1 MLSGISNPYRIF
13 LLLTLL
19 LTGIFTGCGKK
30 ETSDEIRHTDRL
42 ISRLLTLAWN
52 SKEYLATVDSLQNYS
67 VRTENKFGLAKA
79 YSFRGSYFF
88 RAGDYKKALQRFS
101 DAAAIFEEMGNEVE
115 YSDEVEKMG
124 YVQLRLEDRSGAIES
139 FKKTAEMRRALGDST
154 GLGASLNDI
163 GFVYWQATNYDSAV
177 VYFDKALSIRN
188 ELPNIDHRAS
198 TLNNLGTVYFNWA
211 LFDKALEYY
220 IRALELQ
227 KEIKNDYAIAIALCN
242 IGLIYKETSQ
252 REEAISNFR
261 EGLRYAYAAQ
271 DTQIVGYAYYC
282 LGDAFDSTAVDSSFY
297 YFFKALEAY
306 TIGKAVEGQI
316 ICFKGI
322 GLTYLEIKNYSA
334 AENYFR
340 QMLNLA
346 ISKNILLRI
355 AEAEKGLGDV
365 NLGIKNYP
373 AAISHTKTALDLAN
387 EYNYKSVIRDASK
400 TLSEAY
406 RESGKTADALR
417 ELENHL
423 RYKEEIE
430 NEEMQKRLSGLKNKF
445 TFQKYEKDL
454 EEQRFENERQKI
466 YLGGAILILLILA
479 VTSLFL
485 LRFNKKLHKIN
496 LLLEDKNV
504 LIKGQADELER
515 KNNELQESNDAKD
528 KLFSIIAHDLRSPF
542 QVLTGIST
550 LLREDYYELST
561 EERLEFIKNM
571 DTTANR
577 TYDLVE
583 NLLHLSASRTGK
595 LAINPQVLHP
605 GEIIDNIISLYEIQI
620 SNKNLVVKNNIKDD
634 VGVIADKQTF
644 QILIRNLLNNAIKYS
659 LPGGLIFFNACNHNE
674 DGNICLSVEDT
685 GTGMD
690 DELSKS
696 IFNINKIKSRK
707 GTEGEKGT
715 GLGLGL
721 CRELVEKQGGRIWVE
736 SKINE
741 GSKFRFTLPSAA
753 GK

>member
-1 MLSGISNPYRIF
+1 
-13 LLLTLL
+13 
-19 LTGIFTGCGKK
+19 
-30 ETSDEIRHTDRL
+30 
-42 ISRLLTLAWN
+42 
-52 SKEYLATVDSLQNYS
+52 
-67 VRTENKFGLAKA
+67 
-79 YSFRGSYFF
+79 
-88 RAGDYKKALQRFS
+88 
-101 DAAAIFEEMGNEVE
+101 
-115 YSDEVEKMG
+115 
-124 YVQLRLEDRSGAIES
+124 
-139 FKKTAEMRRALGDST
+139 
-154 GLGASLNDI
+154 
-163 GFVYWQATNYDSAV
+163 
-177 VYFDKALSIRN
+177 
-188 ELPNIDHRAS
+188 
-198 TLNNLGTVYFNWA
+198 
-211 LFDKALEYY
+211 
-220 IRALELQ
+220 
-227 KEIKNDYAIAIALCN
+227 
-242 IGLIYKETSQ
+242 
-252 REEAISNFR
+252 
-261 EGLRYAYAAQ
+261 
-271 DTQIVGYAYYC
+271 
-282 LGDAFDSTAVDSSFY
+282 
-297 YFFKALEAY
+297 
-306 TIGKAVEGQI
+306 
-316 ICFKGI
+316 
-322 GLTYLEIKNYSA
+322 
-334 AENYFR
+334 
-340 QMLNLA
+340 MLNLA

-387 EYNYKSVIRDASK
+387 EYNYKTVIRDASK

-406 RESGKTADALR
+406 KESGKTADALR

-445 TFQKYEKDL
+445 TFQKYEKNL

-466 YLGGAILILLILA
+466 YLGGAIIILLILA

-485 LRFNKKLHKIN
+485 LSFNKKLHKIN
-496 LLLEDKNV
+496 LLLEDKNA

-620 SNKNLVVKNNIKDD
+620 SNKNLVVKNNIKDE
-634 VGVIADKQTF
+634 VGVIADKQAF
-644 QILIRNLLNNAIKYS
+644 QIIIRNLLNNAIKYS
-659 LPGGLIFFNACNHNE
+659 LPGGVIFFNLCNHNE
-674 DGNICLSVEDT
+674 EGKICLSVEDT

-721 CRELVEKQGGRIWVE
+721 CRELVEKQGGKIWVE

-753 GK
+753 DK